1 MSPDLYVII
10 AILVGAVV
18 LFVSDKVRLDAV
30 ALLVVLALALS
41 GVVTP
46 AQALA
51 GFADPLVAVIAGL
64 FVVSAALTQ
73 TGIAGAV
80 GAWLARVAGGRP
92 ARMTVA
98 VTLATATLSAFMS
111 STGTVAIML
120 PIVVRLAYRFE
131 VSPSKL
137 LIPVAYAA
145 MLGGTL
151 TLIAT
156 PPNLVVSQVLADAGF
171 GALGFFSLA
180 PIGLALLAVG
190 TLYMATLG
198 RGLLPARAPGKV
210 EQGGHER
217 LSMRDVAR
225 RFELEGMLHR
235 LLVPAGSGTT
245 GHAPTDVRPA
255 GARLAGATLG
265 DLSWPET
272 RGIRVVA
279 IDTDSTAVA
288 TGLRSRKH
296 LAASK
301 RIGPQTRL
309 DPGDRLLVSGA
320 PAAVAQLVEEYGLIR
335 VPEAAGEDL
344 APRNLRFVELLV
356 TPRSRWIGRSL
367 AEMRFRQHHGAVVV
381 ALKRGSTVLTDR
393 LHEERIRFADVLL
406 VRGRDA
412 AVSELLRERQDAV
425 VISEA
430 ASTNAPAPAA
440 ARAPLAVVTLLAMLA
455 AMSLTSL
462 PLYAIVLVA
471 VLALVAGGCLS
482 AEEAYRSV
490 QWPTVILIA
499 GMLPLAAAFESAGG
513 AALLADSL
521 ITSLGS
527 YGAPTLLL
535 SVYLASVVATTFLS
549 NTTSAVLLAPIA
561 LQVALL
567 AGLSPAPFLVVV
579 AIGASSSF
587 LSPVSSPVSAMVLGP
602 GQYRFTDFV
611 RVGAPLQLVLAVVT
625 LVLVPLLFPFRQ
637 GA

>member
-1 MSPDLYVII
+1 MSAELLLVV

-18 LFVSDKVRLDAV
+18 LFVTDKVRLDAV
-30 ALLVVLALALS
+30 AVLVVLALAFT

-73 TGIAGAV
+73 TGLAGAV
-80 GAWLARVAGGRP
+80 GAWLARVAGGHP
-92 ARMTVA
+92 LRMTVA
-98 VTLATATLSAFMS
+98 VMVATATLSAFMS

-145 MLGGTL
+145 MIGGTL

-156 PPNLVVSQVLADAGF
+156 PPNLVASQTLADAGF
-171 GALGFFSLA
+171 GALGFFTLA
-180 PIGLALLAVG
+180 PIGLALLAVSVS
-190 TLYMATLG
+190 YMATLG
-198 RGLLPARAPGKV
+198 RSLLPASAPGKA
-210 EQGGHER
+210 EHGGHER

-225 RFELEGMLHR
+225 RFELEGTLQR
-235 LLVPAGSGTT
+235 LLVTPGSTL
-245 GHAPTDVRPA
+245 H
-255 GARLAGATLG
+255 GATLG
-265 DLSWPET
+265 DLVWPET

-279 IDTDSTAVA
+279 IDTDSSAVA
-288 TGLRSRKH
+288 TGMRSRRH

-301 RIGPQTRL
+301 RIGPTTTIEV
-309 DPGDRLLVSGA
+309 GDRLLVSGA
-320 PAAVAQLVEEYGLIR
+320 PEAVAGLRDEYGLI
-335 VPEAAGEDL
+335 AAAVTEGEDL

-356 TPRSRWIGRSL
+356 TPRSRWIGRTL
-367 AEMRFRQHHGAVVV
+367 AEMRFRQHHRAVVV
-381 ALKRGSTVLTDR
+381 ALKRGSTVLTSALQD
-393 LHEERIRFADVLL
+393 ERIRFADVLL

-412 AVSELLRERQDAV
+412 AVNELLRERQDAV

-430 ASTNAPAPAA
+430 ASRSAPAPNA
-440 ARAPLAVVTLLAMLA
+440 ARAPVAVAILVAMLA

-471 VLALVAGGCLS
+471 VLALVAGGCVS

-513 AALLADSL
+513 ATLLADSL
-521 ITSLGS
+521 IASLGS
-527 YGAPTLLL
+527 FGALPLLV
-535 SVYLASVVATTFLS
+535 SVYLASVIATTFLS
-549 NTTSAVLLAPIA
+549 NTTSAVLLAPLA

-567 AGLSPAPFLVVV
+567 AGLSPVPFLVAV

-587 LSPVSSPVSAMVLGP
+587 LSPVSSPVSALVLGP
-602 GQYRFTDFV
+602 GRYRFADFV
-611 RVGAPLQLVLAVVT
+611 KVGAPLQLVLAVVT
-625 LVLVPLLFPFRQ
+625 LALIPLLFPFQ
-637 GA
+637 